1 MINIQT
7 QTGFLGDN
15 QTKFISTMI
24 SSYSMYDAVIIGAG
38 PAGYVCA
45 TTLGKGGAKVCVVEK
60 GGLGGTCTQTGCIP
74 TKFLH
79 SVGDTIRKAKAG
91 KKFGIKSSI
100 EIDYTVLKSKMKSTV
115 SKLASGIELLFKE
128 NGVELIQGEASLKS
142 ANEVEINGKI
152 LETKNIVLATGSQPK
167 SFQKYSFDDRI
178 LSTDSIFDLE
188 NLPESILIVG
198 GGYSG
203 CEFASILN
211 VLGCK
216 VWLVEMEE
224 TLLPGQPKEVGSSV
238 EKFMKLDGIEVM
250 TKSGV
255 EKIEGEVIVNGK
267 KINPE
272 KILISIGRNPNIETK
287 IFEDLGIVFDENGLK
302 VNEKMQTSLQNVYA
316 IGDITGHFELAHV
329 ASRQGEVAAQNILGK
344 NSTMDYSVVPYCVFT
359 YPEVAVVGKCEGHS
373 GEFQLSVNA
382 KANCL
387 GDTRG
392 FVKVFEENG
401 ILQGAIILAP
411 HASELIGE
419 VALAIKLKLKPKDV
433 IETIHAHP
441 TLPEAFVDALKN
453 LESS

>member
-1 MINIQT
+1 
-7 QTGFLGDN
+7 
-15 QTKFISTMI
+15 
-24 SSYSMYDAVIIGAG
+24 MYDAVIIGAG

-45 TTLGKGGAKVCVVEK
+45 TTLAKGGVKVCVVEK

-74 TKFLH
+74 TKYLH
-79 SVGDTIRKAKAG
+79 SMGDIIRKAKSA
-91 KKFGIKSSI
+91 KKFGITSSV
-100 EIDYTVLKSKMKSTV
+100 EIDYPTLKNKMNATV
-115 SKLASGIELLFKE
+115 SKLASGIGLLFKE
-128 NGVELIQGEASLKS
+128 SGVELIQGKASLKS
-142 ANEVEINGKI
+142 ANQVEVNGKI

-167 SFQKYSFDDRI
+167 SFQEHSFDNRI
-178 LSTDSIFDLE
+178 LSTDSIFDLD

-216 VWLVEMEE
+216 VWLVEMED
-224 TLLPGQPKEVGSSV
+224 TLLPGQPKEVGSAV
-238 EKFMKLDGIEVM
+238 EKYMKLDGIEVM
-250 TKSGV
+250 TKS
-255 EKIEGEVIVNGK
+255 KIDKIDEEVSVNGN

-272 KILISIGRNPNIETK
+272 KILISVGRNPNLDTK
-287 IFEDLGIVFDENGLK
+287 AFGELGIAFNENGLI
-302 VNEKMQTSLQNVYA
+302 VNEKMQTSLPNIYA
-316 IGDITGHFELAHV
+316 IGDITGSFELAHV
-329 ASRQGEVAAQNILGK
+329 ASRQGEVAAQNILGEE
-344 NSTMDYSVVPYCVFT
+344 SLMDYSVVPYCVFT

-373 GEFQLSVNA
+373 AEFLLSVNA

-401 ILQGAIILAP
+401 ILQGTIILGP

-419 VALAIKLKLKPKDV
+419 AALAIKLKLKPKDV

-453 LESS
+453 LERV